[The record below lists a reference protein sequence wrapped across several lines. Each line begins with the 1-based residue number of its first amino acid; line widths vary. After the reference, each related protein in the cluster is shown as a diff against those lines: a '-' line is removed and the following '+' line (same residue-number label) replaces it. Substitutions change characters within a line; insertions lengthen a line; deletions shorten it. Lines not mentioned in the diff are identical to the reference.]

1 MQDRYTEIIFGLSF
15 PEMIFYAAMVIFAV
29 AMLIHYMR
37 SEKPVRAAL
46 AGMLS
51 GTAALV
57 ALNFLGGSV
66 VPALPLN
73 GFTAFIALTLG
84 APGVAAMCI
93 ISAIL

>member
-1 MQDRYTEIIFGLSF
+1 MILGLGL
-15 PEMIFYAAMVIFAV
+15 PEMIFYIAMAVFAI

-37 SEKPVRAAL
+37 SEKPVKTAL

-57 ALNFLGGSV
+57 ALHFFGGSLL
-66 VPALPLN
+66 PALPLN

-84 APGVAAMCI
+84 VPGVAVMCI
-93 ISAIL
+93 ISIL

>member
-1 MQDRYTEIIFGLSF
+1 MQDRDR
-15 PEMIFYAAMVIFAV
+15 EMILGLGLPETIFYGAMAIFAV

-37 SEKPVRAAL
+37 SEKPVKTAL

-57 ALNFLGGSV
+57 ALHFFGGSV
-66 VPALPLN
+66 LPALPLN

-93 ISAIL
+93 ISIL

>member
-1 MQDRYTEIIFGLSF
+1 MQDRYTKMIWGLPLPEVIFCG
-15 PEMIFYAAMVIFAV
+15 AMVIFAA
-29 AMLIHYMR
+29 AMLVHYMR
-37 SEKPVRAAL
+37 SEKPVKTAL

-57 ALNFLGGSV
+57 LLHFFGGEAL
-66 VPALPLN
+66 PALPLN

-93 ISAIL
+93 ISVIS